1 LTTTPDKPTDGLGA
15 GARLALSQIA
25 SCIKRDRLDIRVRE
39 WARRIADPHPTV
51 AAKVAAIAAAFEAMS
66 DETPGRD
73 NWELATSSA
82 ALIGKPSRDSDDAAA
97 TLGAAFMSL
106 GMNVKVVMLRA
117 PIAKHDDPRLA
128 MLMMYLQVRDESGQW
143 IDVNRPRHSDNVLRA
158 PADVDEMPTE
168 SETLLG
174 RSASAGH
181 GCGDCAVEEG
191 KLHKL
196 GCDMERCPFCGHQ
209 LISCGCDLKHFY
221 PEYTSL
227 HEAPPTP
234 DSMLTAKERAH
245 AKRCRVDDCPQCTAI
260 RASGKTHG
268 LPVRVYFDGL
278 PEDKQ
283 AEWER
288 KLEARG
294 RIPWICYPNTCR
306 RCGVL
311 WPKMFRVSDEEWEH
325 YVEPAM
331 RGYML
336 CEECYTW
343 IKQQIDEARRERG

>member
-1 LTTTPDKPTDGLGA
+1 MGSGRGHVWTRMSKRS
-15 GARLALSQIA
+15 RLMQEAT
-25 SCIKRDRLDIRVRE
+25 CD

-51 AAKVAAIAAAFEAMS
+51 AAKVAAIAAAFEAMA
-66 DETPGRD
+66 DEAPGRD
-73 NWELATSSA
+73 NWELANSTA
-82 ALIGKPSRDSDDAAA
+82 ALIGKRSHDSDDAAA

-106 GMNVKVVMLRA
+106 GMNVKVVMLRV
-117 PIAKHDDPRLA
+117 PNAKHDDARLP
-128 MLMMYLQVRDESGQW
+128 MLMIYLQVRDESGQW
-143 IDVNRPRHSDNVLRA
+143 IDVNRPLHSDSVLGA
-158 PADVDEMPTE
+158 PPAGDEGPTE

-181 GCGDCAVEEG
+181 GCGDCAVKEG
-191 KLHKL
+191 QIHEL
-196 GCDMERCPFCGHQ
+196 GCDMERCPFCGRQ

-221 PEYTSL
+221 PEHVSI
-227 HEAPPTP
+227 HDNPPTR
-234 DSMLTAKERAH
+234 DSMLTPKERAH
-245 AKRCRVDDCPQCTAI
+245 AKKCRVDACPQCAALQ
-260 RASGKTHG
+260 ASGRTSG

-283 AEWER
+283 AEWDR
-288 KLEARG
+288 ILEARG
-294 RIPWICYPNTCR
+294 RIPWICYPNICR

-311 WPKMFRVSDEEWEH
+311 WPKMFRVSDEEWER

-343 IKQQIDEARRERG
+343 IKQQIDEASSERG